1 MPDRETNKS
10 TGGAHKRRVVIGEGF
25 RVHRSIADEVL
36 GISWSLIRGDG
47 LWLAPEDSSAVWW
60 GWWAGPH
67 PLCTFTWW
75 LNCTCVAMKLDLA
88 RLLAASW
95 SSSGTS
101 FIYFFLF
108 FSPCMCCVSMTVS
121 LDRVL
126 FPAAGSC
133 DSTCMTVSV
142 WQWVLTLF
150 SDCMTVSLALV
161 LFPAAGSSKCTC
173 KTISVWQ
180 GVWTLFFDCMTVSLD
195 LVLVLA
201 AGSTECTWPC
211 SLYKSE
217 SWPCSL
223 AVQQWV

>member
-10 TGGAHKRRVVIGEGF
+10 TGGTHKRRVVIGEGF

-36 GISWSLIRGDG
+36 GISWSLIREDG

-101 FIYFFLF
+101 FIYFFFF
-108 FSPCMCCVSMTVS
+108 FSMHVLCEHDNESGPCSVSCCRQ
-121 LDRVL
+121 LWQHLYDR
-126 FPAAGSC
+126 
-133 DSTCMTVSV
+133 
-142 WQWVLTLF
+142 
-150 SDCMTVSLALV
+150 
-161 LFPAAGSSKCTC
+161 K
-173 KTISVWQ
+173 
-180 GVWTLFFDCMTVSLD
+180 CMTVSLD
-195 LVLVLA
+195 LVFWLYD
-201 AGSTECTWPC
+201 SESCPC
-211 SLYKSE
+211 SVS
-217 SWPCSL
+217 CCR
-223 AVQQWV
+223 QQ